1 MNLNGISIVI
11 ATKGR
16 VKLLEDLLISEMC
29 IRDRGSIPFGLSGNM
44 TDRNGSLRKKYV

>member
-16 VKLLEDLLISEMC
+16 VKLLEDLLISVKEARSNFEKPSEVLLVDD
-29 IRDRGSIPFGLSGNM
+29 RDRKS
-44 TDRNGSLRKKYV
+44 VV